1 MTRYKRHFLVAVTAA
16 ISTFLLLT
24 SATPSSA
31 ATQATTPCGYYE
43 ADGHSYW
50 NNCANTDVTID
61 VGYRAVP
68 DTGMCM
74 TPGINEIFAIDQ
86 IVFATYMHDGC

>member
-16 ISTFLLLT
+16 VSTFLLLT

-43 ADGHSYW
+43 AAGHSYW
-50 NNCANTDVTID
+50 NNCGTTSAYIV
-61 VGYRAVP
+61 VGYRSVP

-74 TPGINEIFAIDQ
+74 APGVTEILALDQ
-86 IVFATYMHDGC
+86 IVFATYQRAC